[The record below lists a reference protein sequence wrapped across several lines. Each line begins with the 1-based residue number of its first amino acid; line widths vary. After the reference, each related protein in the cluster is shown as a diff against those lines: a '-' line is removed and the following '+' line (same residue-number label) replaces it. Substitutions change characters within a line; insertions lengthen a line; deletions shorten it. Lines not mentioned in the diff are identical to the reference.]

1 MGFYDEMKNTYGEVT
16 VRDLKSWANL
26 NTRLAKARCRRNFLL
41 RCRSTG
47 VIPRH
52 IKQNI
57 KCINN
62 LIGDNAGD
70 NRRALALSNKVS
82 STLLNLEISVTIKK
96 INSLHAGIKH
106 IRERLILVLPIRVI
120 SIFEQTQ
127 SRSSDRI
134 TVFSTNVLKRKFD
147 SLIDKSI
154 SDLKVKDSWFANL
167 TDHVFPRDIKHL
179 LSLGPRFA
187 HSVPSNILSI
197 KSLLADSEYLVRLA
211 PQESQDLLRAKST
224 NAITNFIHQAWRK
237 NNPQYGLF
245 CKTKRFLK
253 DNDDIVITMADKGNV
268 TVAITKQQ
276 YEEKLLN
283 IVEDTNVYKKLNSDP
298 TSRYQTKNNSLVK
311 DLKDQAYISA
321 TTARQLNNYK
331 GISPTIYGLPKIHK
345 EGTPLR
351 PIVSTIKS
359 PTSELSKFVA
369 DILKS
374 AFKDDFHTWAVKDS
388 FDFAEKVNNLQ
399 IPPDHEILSL
409 DVISLFTNI
418 SWELT
423 EKIIVDN
430 WSRIEAVTNIPRPK
444 FVNLLKFLF
453 DSNYF
458 KYKGEFYSQ
467 IFGCPMGSILSPTLA
482 ALVMTVLIGY
492 CLSKLSFI
500 PAFLFQYVDDIILA
514 IPSNMKEELL
524 RIFNSFNPH
533 IQFTIEEEKD
543 RFVPFLDTKV
553 IRSEDNTVK
562 LDWYRKP
569 TSSGRYV
576 HFNSSH
582 DWQMKI
588 NVVNN
593 LKNRIIGL
601 THMDFKQSALNRLY
615 DILKDNGYP
624 HGLLKKLIFSTSNRR
639 ISPDPP
645 EHPPTTLPQQ
655 RQDAPHES
663 SHVSQI
669 KFASLPS
676 LPGLTSKL
684 VHIFSSISNVKIA
697 RYNVFPNKFL
707 FTNLKDRADVLSSSD
722 CVYSV
727 RCLDCEGVYIG
738 QTSQS
743 LKRRFAVHKSDVRL
757 HPDRCALALHAAR
770 AGHVFDFD
778 NPKILYSCSN
788 NTKRVFFGNVLY

>member
-1 MGFYDEMKNTYGEVT
+1 M
-16 VRDLKSWANL
+16 
-26 NTRLAKARCRRNFLL
+26 
-41 RCRSTG
+41 
-47 VIPRH
+47 
-52 IKQNI
+52 
-57 KCINN
+57 
-62 LIGDNAGD
+62 
-70 NRRALALSNKVS
+70 
-82 STLLNLEISVTIKK
+82 
-96 INSLHAGIKH
+96 
-106 IRERLILVLPIRVI
+106 
-120 SIFEQTQ
+120 
-127 SRSSDRI
+127 
-134 TVFSTNVLKRKFD
+134 
-147 SLIDKSI
+147 
-154 SDLKVKDSWFANL
+154 
-167 TDHVFPRDIKHL
+167 
-179 LSLGPRFA
+179 
-187 HSVPSNILSI
+187 LSI

-224 NAITNFIHQAWRK
+224 NTITNFVHPAWKK

-245 CKTKRFLK
+245 CKTKRFLR

-268 TVAITKQQ
+268 TMAITKQQ

-283 IVEDTNVYKKLNSDP
+283 IIEDTNVYKKLNSDP
-298 TSRYQTKNNSLVK
+298 TSKYQTKNNNLVK
-311 DLKDQAYISA
+311 DLKDQAYIGA

-369 DILKS
+369 DIL
-374 AFKDDFHTWAVKDS
+374 
-388 FDFAEKVNNLQ
+388 N
-399 IPPDHEILSL
+399 
-409 DVISLFTNI
+409 LFTNI

-430 WSRIEAVTNIPRPK
+430 WSKIEAVTNIPRPE
-444 FVNLLKFLF
+444 FINLLKFLF

-492 CLSKLSFI
+492 CLGKLSFI

-514 IPSNMKEELL
+514 IPPNIKEELL

-569 TSSGRYV
+569 TSSGR
-576 HFNSSH
+576 
-582 DWQMKI
+582 
-588 NVVNN
+588 
-593 LKNRIIGL
+593 
-601 THMDFKQSALNRLY
+601 QSALKKLY

-645 EHPPTTLPQQ
+645 EHPPVTLPEQ
-655 RQDAPHES
+655 RQDRT
-663 SHVSQI
+663 
-669 KFASLPS
+669 LP
-676 LPGLTSKL
+676 TRA
-684 VHIFSSISNVKIA
+684 HI
-697 RYNVFPNKFL
+697 YNVFLNKFL
-707 FTNLKDRADVLSSSD
+707 FTNLKDRADVLSNSD

-727 RCLDCEGVYIG
+727 RCLDCDGVYIG

-778 NPKILYSCSN
+778 NPKILYSGSN
-788 NTKRVFFGNVLY
+788 NTNDDILISLMTEERSSRVYTSLSESSVLEKPPMYTLTQI